1 MLYLFN
7 TYKILIIIYCHVLVT
22 DDNGLLISKEGQP
35 ARELGDHFNG
45 GSEFQ
50 LCSGENLCPDSSND
64 CFKFEI
70 CVADS
75 VRSPSK
81 IRYDSVHK

>member
-1 MLYLFN
+1 M
-7 TYKILIIIYCHVLVT
+7 ILIIIHYHVLVT
-22 DDNGLLISKEGQP
+22 DDNGLLITKEWQDTGRVEDTYNLGSK
-35 ARELGDHFNG
+35 FK
-45 GSEFQ
+45 
-50 LCSGENLCPDSSND
+50 LCSGDNLCPESSND

-70 CVADS
+70 CLADS